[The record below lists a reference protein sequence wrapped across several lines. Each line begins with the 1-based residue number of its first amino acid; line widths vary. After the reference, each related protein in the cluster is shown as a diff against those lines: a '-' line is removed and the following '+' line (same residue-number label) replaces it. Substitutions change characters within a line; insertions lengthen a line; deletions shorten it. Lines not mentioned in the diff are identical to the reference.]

1 MYATGKPFFS
11 KKCRIV
17 VSKRSYFFKA
27 SIISNKPCQISNN
40 IFVFICKMISEFLVV
55 YFKSVLNATKN

>member
-17 VSKRSYFFKA
+17 RPKRSYFFKV
-27 SIISNKPCQISNN
+27 SIISNKPCQISKN
-40 IFVFICKMISEFLVV
+40 IFLFICKMIS
-55 YFKSVLNATKN
+55 